1 MKRTSRKSQLAE
13 LKARGFKSPAK
24 TLASIK
30 RGLAE
35 SAQGK
40 TVLRSSP
47 NQWAK
52 GNLDKLATECAAKG
66 LHSIASSLRVIADTL
81 DDTL

>member
-1 MKRTSRKSQLAE
+1 MKRTVRQSQLAE
-13 LKARGFKSPAK
+13 LKARGFKSPVKA
-24 TLASIK
+24 LASIK

-52 GNLDKLATECAAKG
+52 GNLDKLARECVAKG
-66 LHSIASSLRVIADTL
+66 LHSVAGSLQVISDSL
-81 DDTL
+81 